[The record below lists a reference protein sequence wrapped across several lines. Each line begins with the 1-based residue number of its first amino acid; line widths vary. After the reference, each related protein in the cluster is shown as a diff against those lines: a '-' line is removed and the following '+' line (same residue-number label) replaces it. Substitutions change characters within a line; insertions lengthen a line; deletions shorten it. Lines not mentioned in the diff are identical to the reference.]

1 MVAPAHTDVAPEIFA
16 GIAVMQKSTHK
27 NLSKEES
34 VRLKKFLFLPMED
47 LKKIK
52 PVWVVEE
59 NKSEAYFGPFD
70 DYEIEYISPKLLID
84 NANMLNLPTD
94 NLFNNDIDDFRYITT
109 LERWQEKRS
118 VDPPTKVKSMNINYS
133 FLIIC
138 NCASNQPP
146 IGNPLM
152 AQAILALALP

>member
-1 MVAPAHTDVAPEIFA
+1 MAAF
-16 GIAVMQKSTHK
+16 QKTTYE

-34 VRLKKFLFLPMED
+34 VRLNKFLRLPMAE

-70 DYEIEYISPKLLID
+70 EYEIEYISPKLLID

-94 NLFNNDIDDFRYITT
+94 KLFNNDIDDFRYINT
-109 LERWQEKRS
+109 LERWQNKQS
-118 VDPPTKVKSMNINYS
+118 VDPPRIRINNS
-133 FLIIC
+133 LEKAIEF
-138 NCASNQPP
+138 
-146 IGNPLM
+146 GDGRHR
-152 AQAILALALP
+152 AILGYILEEQSIPILVQRSQIDDYKLFISKNL

>member
-1 MVAPAHTDVAPEIFA
+1 MAAF
-16 GIAVMQKSTHK
+16 QKTTYK

-34 VRLKKFLFLPMED
+34 VRLHKFLCLPMED

-59 NKSEAYFGPFD
+59 NQSEAFFGPFD
-70 DYEIEYISPKLLID
+70 EHEIEYISPKLLID

-94 NLFNNDIDDFRYITT
+94 KLFNNDIDDFRYITT

-118 VDPPTKVKSMNINYS
+118 VDPPKIRINNS
-133 FLIIC
+133 LEKAIEF
-138 NCASNQPP
+138 
-146 IGNPLM
+146 GDGRHR
-152 AQAILALALP
+152 AILGYIFEEQSIPILVHKSQIDEYKLFISNNL

>member
-1 MVAPAHTDVAPEIFA
+1 MADF
-16 GIAVMQKSTHK
+16 QKATYK

-34 VRLKKFLFLPMED
+34 VRLKKFLRLPMED

-59 NKSEAYFGPFD
+59 NKSEAYFPFD
-70 DYEIEYISPKLLID
+70 EYEIEYISPKLLVD

-94 NLFNNDIDDFRYITT
+94 KLFNNDIDDFRYITT

-118 VDPPTKVKSMNINYS
+118 VDPPRISIDNSLEKAIE
-133 FLIIC
+133 F
-138 NCASNQPP
+138 
-146 IGNPLM
+146 GDGRHR
-152 AQAILALALP
+152 AILAYILEEQSIPILVHRSQIDEYKLFVSNNL

>member
-1 MVAPAHTDVAPEIFA
+1 MAAF
-16 GIAVMQKSTHK
+16 QKTTYK

-34 VRLKKFLFLPMED
+34 VRLHKFLCLPMED

-59 NKSEAYFGPFD
+59 NQSEAFFGPFD
-70 DYEIEYISPKLLID
+70 EHEIEYISPKLLID

-94 NLFNNDIDDFRYITT
+94 KLFNNDIDDFRYITT

-118 VDPPTKVKSMNINYS
+118 VDPPRISIDNGLEKAIEFEDGRHRAVLGYILEEQSIPILVHRSQMDEYKLFI
-133 FLIIC
+133 
-138 NCASNQPP
+138 SN
-146 IGNPLM
+146 NL
-152 AQAILALALP
+152 